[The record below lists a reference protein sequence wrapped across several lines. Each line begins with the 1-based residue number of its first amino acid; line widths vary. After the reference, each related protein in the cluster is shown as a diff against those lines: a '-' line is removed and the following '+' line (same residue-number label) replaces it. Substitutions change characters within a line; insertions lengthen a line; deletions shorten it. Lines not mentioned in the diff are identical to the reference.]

1 MTFFDGTAK
10 VGGRGYFIET
20 RFWREGRL
28 FFFEKGLRAT
38 RASTLS
44 PDSGGSSL
52 AALFSG
58 EKMTLRQVRL
68 RHPSWEKGVKAFFKA
83 SLLLFLFYSRSK
95 ELRRCDGL

>member
-44 PDSGGSSL
+44 PDLVSFNL

-58 EKMTLRQVRL
+58 KKIPLRQGL
-68 RHPSWEKGVKAFFKA
+68 KLETALMAP
-83 SLLLFLFYSRSK
+83 LFGKWRGGIL
-95 ELRRCDGL
+95 

>member
-44 PDSGGSSL
+44 PDSGSSSL
-52 AALFSG
+52 PALFSG
-58 EKMTLRQVRL
+58 KEMPLRQASRL
-68 RHPSWEKGVKAFFKA
+68 ETALKA
-83 SLLLFLFYSRSK
+83 SLFGKGR
-95 ELRRCDGL
+95 